1 MLLLPTLLLYALG
14 LLLTGIGSRLASR
27 CATWCGALCGLP
39 MWMVGGTLVAVCTA
53 LPQLVLAFLAAG
65 MSVTALAV
73 GTALAGAVTQL
84 GLVLAL
90 CLLRCNV
97 TVDRGE
103 LLRKCALL
111 LVACGVVALFVRDG
125 TLSYTGTGLLM
136 GLFVLFVMQSI
147 AYQYRFAFREG
158 LELITVQKEKGEKT
172 PPEDPSGRTVLF
184 PAMSIRTSLRNLA
197 GVVGGMAVLCV
208 GAWALLNSAVALANL
223 TGTIQAQWAA
233 TLISF
238 GLCLPLLVEVFDH
251 PLGSAWKRFAEKCRI
266 YPPQALPMQVLNSA
280 ILSITLVL
288 PAGITEGVHTA
299 AAQFAAQV
307 QAEYGTADPAI
318 CLQLTEQGCG
328 AFSALDADSTQ
339 RLRKALLLMPWGV
352 QAMSMDVPGLVE
364 TSLNLG
370 VAELDDSEAILRF
383 SIRSSVPSA
392 KELLSCKLQTLTE
405 LLGGSV
411 RFHGDYPAWTYARES
426 ALRDRCVAVY
436 EAQYGAKPQI
446 VAIHAG
452 LECGIL
458 SGKIE
463 GLDCISFGPNLLHV
477 HTPNERADIASVAR
491 VWEYLKAILA
501 YKE

>member
-1 MLLLPTLLLYALG
+1 MLLYALG

-136 GLFVLFVMQSI
+136 LLFVIFVLFSI
-147 AYQYRFAFREG
+147 VYQHQFIYGERYEPISYQYRFAFREG

-172 PPEDPSGRTVLF
+172 PPEDLSRRTVLF

-288 PAGITEGVHTA
+288 PVSSLMYRRRLPVGE
-299 AAQFAAQV
+299 QFRQYDIPFCV
-307 QAEYGTADPAI
+307 
-318 CLQLTEQGCG
+318 LM
-328 AFSALDADSTQ
+328 ALI
-339 RLRKALLLMPWGV
+339 LLLPPLVKKRLYRWQGRVCLILYVMYLAAVLIMPR
-352 QAMSMDVPGLVE
+352 A
-364 TSLNLG
+364 
-370 VAELDDSEAILRF
+370 
-383 SIRSSVPSA
+383 
-392 KELLSCKLQTLTE
+392 
-405 LLGGSV
+405 
-411 RFHGDYPAWTYARES
+411 
-426 ALRDRCVAVY
+426 
-436 EAQYGAKPQI
+436 GA
-446 VAIHAG
+446 
-452 LECGIL
+452 
-458 SGKIE
+458 
-463 GLDCISFGPNLLHV
+463 
-477 HTPNERADIASVAR
+477 
-491 VWEYLKAILA
+491 
-501 YKE
+501 

>member
-1 MLLLPTLLLYALG
+1 MLLYALG

-65 MSVTALAV
+65 MSDTALAV

-158 LELITVQKEKGEKT
+158 LELITVQKEKGEKP

-208 GAWALLNSAVALANL
+208 GAWALLNSA
-223 TGTIQAQWAA
+223 
-233 TLISF
+233 
-238 GLCLPLLVEVFDH
+238 
-251 PLGSAWKRFAEKCRI
+251 
-266 YPPQALPMQVLNSA
+266 

-288 PAGITEGVHTA
+288 PVSSLMYRRRLPVGE
-299 AAQFAAQV
+299 QFRQYDIPFCV
-307 QAEYGTADPAI
+307 
-318 CLQLTEQGCG
+318 LM
-328 AFSALDADSTQ
+328 ALI
-339 RLRKALLLMPWGV
+339 LLLPPLVKKRLYRWQGRVCLILYIMYLAAVLIMPR
-352 QAMSMDVPGLVE
+352 A
-364 TSLNLG
+364 
-370 VAELDDSEAILRF
+370 
-383 SIRSSVPSA
+383 
-392 KELLSCKLQTLTE
+392 
-405 LLGGSV
+405 
-411 RFHGDYPAWTYARES
+411 
-426 ALRDRCVAVY
+426 
-436 EAQYGAKPQI
+436 GA
-446 VAIHAG
+446 
-452 LECGIL
+452 
-458 SGKIE
+458 
-463 GLDCISFGPNLLHV
+463 
-477 HTPNERADIASVAR
+477 
-491 VWEYLKAILA
+491 
-501 YKE
+501 

>member
-1 MLLLPTLLLYALG
+1 MGKRVLFGKLRVYIGHRCCATIGVWLFLIFVAHYKIVRREQSISGLRAGIKIPVGLRNAPAGAVTVPLG

-288 PAGITEGVHTA
+288 PVSSLMYRRRLPVGE
-299 AAQFAAQV
+299 QFRQYDIPFCV
-307 QAEYGTADPAI
+307 
-318 CLQLTEQGCG
+318 LM
-328 AFSALDADSTQ
+328 ALI
-339 RLRKALLLMPWGV
+339 LLLPPLVKKRLYRWQGRVCLILYVMYLAAVLIMPR
-352 QAMSMDVPGLVE
+352 A
-364 TSLNLG
+364 
-370 VAELDDSEAILRF
+370 
-383 SIRSSVPSA
+383 
-392 KELLSCKLQTLTE
+392 
-405 LLGGSV
+405 
-411 RFHGDYPAWTYARES
+411 
-426 ALRDRCVAVY
+426 
-436 EAQYGAKPQI
+436 GA
-446 VAIHAG
+446 
-452 LECGIL
+452 
-458 SGKIE
+458 
-463 GLDCISFGPNLLHV
+463 
-477 HTPNERADIASVAR
+477 
-491 VWEYLKAILA
+491 
-501 YKE
+501 

>member
-1 MLLLPTLLLYALG
+1 MSDNWVVQNLENALEVWNEKLAEIWTLITQSPQAFKGGSIWSVIVSVHGALQAIGYALLVLFFVVG
-14 LLLTGIGSRLASR
+14 VMRTCGSFAEVKK
-27 CATWCGALCGLP
+27 P
-39 MWMVGGTLVAVCTA
+39 EHAVKLFVRFAIAKGVITYGME
-53 LPQLVLAFLAAG
+53 LMLAFLAAG

-73 GTALAGAVTQL
+73 GTALAGAVTNL
-84 GLVLAL
+84 GLAL
-90 CLLRCNV
+90 SVCLLRKRHCAV
-97 TVDRGE
+97 ADRDE
-103 LLRKCALL
+103 FCRKCLL
-111 LVACGVVALFVRDG
+111 LALSCGVIALFVRDG

-288 PAGITEGVHTA
+288 PVSSLMYRRRLPVGE
-299 AAQFAAQV
+299 QFRQYDIPFCV
-307 QAEYGTADPAI
+307 
-318 CLQLTEQGCG
+318 LM
-328 AFSALDADSTQ
+328 ALI
-339 RLRKALLLMPWGV
+339 LLLPPLVKKRLYRWQGRVCLILYVMYLAAVLIMPR
-352 QAMSMDVPGLVE
+352 A
-364 TSLNLG
+364 
-370 VAELDDSEAILRF
+370 
-383 SIRSSVPSA
+383 
-392 KELLSCKLQTLTE
+392 
-405 LLGGSV
+405 
-411 RFHGDYPAWTYARES
+411 
-426 ALRDRCVAVY
+426 
-436 EAQYGAKPQI
+436 GA
-446 VAIHAG
+446 
-452 LECGIL
+452 
-458 SGKIE
+458 
-463 GLDCISFGPNLLHV
+463 
-477 HTPNERADIASVAR
+477 
-491 VWEYLKAILA
+491 
-501 YKE
+501 